1 MRMALSMLCGIAAG
15 MLAMAPALV
24 AAQDMTANEKALYEA
39 AKEEGEL
46 TWYTAHTSAEV
57 AEAMGAAFTER
68 YPGVKVNV
76 VRSTAQVAF
85 QRLSQD
91 LRAGVAQ
98 CDVLSSTD
106 IGHYQFLKDEK
117 LLMQYRPENA
127 DGVLDAFKN
136 VDPDNYF
143 HTTSAG
149 LVLITYNK
157 SLVKEEELPKTWKD
171 LIDPKWKDKVTVG
184 HPGFSGYVGT
194 WVVMMRKLYGWDY
207 FEALEK
213 NNPQIG
219 RSINDTVTM
228 LNAGERAIGAGPSG
242 TTLISASRGN
252 PLGLI
257 YPEDGTLLIIA
268 PSGILA
274 NSKHP
279 NAAKLFMEFLLSAEA
294 GKVSTKWFGEALRP
308 DVEPAPGAKPLGE
321 IKLIRPTT
329 EEIEKGIPE
338 VKELWRD
345 TFGV

>member
-1 MRMALSMLCGIAAG
+1 MRMALSVLCGLAAG
-15 MLAMAPALV
+15 ILAMSPV
-24 AAQDMTANEKALYEA
+24 AASAKDMTAAEKSLYEA
-39 AKEEGEL
+39 AQKEGEL

-57 AEAMGAAFTER
+57 AEAMGSAFTEH

-85 QRLSQD
+85 QRLS
-91 LRAGVAQ
+91 
-98 CDVLSSTD
+98 
-106 IGHYQFLKDEK
+106 HEK
-117 LLMQYRPENA
+117 LLMQYRPDNA
-127 DGVLDAFKN
+127 DEVIDAFKN
-136 VDPDNYF
+136 LDPDNYF

-149 LVLITYNK
+149 LILINYNK
-157 SLVKEEELPKTWKD
+157 SLVKEGELPTNWTD
-171 LIDPKWKDKVTVG
+171 LVDPKWKDKVTVG

-194 WVVMMRKLYGWDY
+194 WTVMMRKLYGWEF
-207 FEALEK
+207 FEKLEE

-228 LNAGERAIGAGPSG
+228 LNAGERSIGAGPSA

-257 YPEDGTLLIIA
+257 YPTDGTVLMIS

-279 NAAKLFMEFLLSAEA
+279 NAAKLFMNFLLSKE
-294 GKVSTKWFGEALRP
+294 GVEVYVKYFGESLRS
-308 DVEPAPGAKPLGE
+308 DVEPAPGAKPLDQV
-321 IKLIRPTT
+321 KLIRPST

-345 TFGV
+345 TFGI